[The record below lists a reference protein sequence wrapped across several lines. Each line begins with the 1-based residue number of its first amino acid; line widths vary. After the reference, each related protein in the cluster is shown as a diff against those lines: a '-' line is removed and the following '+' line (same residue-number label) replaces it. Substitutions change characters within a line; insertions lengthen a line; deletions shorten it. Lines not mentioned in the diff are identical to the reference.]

1 LRWNPPP
8 VERQQHSW
16 EDAAIAA
23 SPGPF
28 EMCEAEYCALSVPV
42 STVITGCDSIPQLEQ
57 NV

>member
-1 LRWNPPP
+1 L
-8 VERQQHSW
+8 